1 MLRRIFLG
9 AFGVAAIA
17 SADDPIKLL
26 VQGATDVELGPLLD
40 ALEGRQATQIA
51 AWTFWEGR
59 IGATRVAVSRTEVG
73 PINAVAATVL
83 GIDRY
88 KPVLIINQG
97 TAGAHNPALRLWDI
111 VIGEKTVDYSA
122 YTSESAGV
130 GSGIHP
136 ARWKPDPHRLRL
148 DGRQLTSFPTFA
160 GDARTIEAVV
170 AMNNPRGRVFRGTIG
185 SAPQYNREV
194 DMIANIRARYATDSE
209 DMESAFAH
217 GAAIGLGRRFLAIR
231 MISDS
236 EYNHPKLERAAGQ
249 YCAEFILELVSRLPQ
264 RV

>member
-97 TAGAHNPALRLWDI
+97 TAGAHNPSHLRVPEWVPVSTQRAGNPIL
-111 VIGEKTVDYSA
+111 TVCDWMA
-122 YTSESAGV
+122 
-130 GSGIHP
+130 
-136 ARWKPDPHRLRL
+136 
-148 DGRQLTSFPTFA
+148 
-160 GDARTIEAVV
+160 
-170 AMNNPRGRVFRGTIG
+170 
-185 SAPQYNREV
+185 
-194 DMIANIRARYATDSE
+194 AN
-209 DMESAFAH
+209 
-217 GAAIGLGRRFLAIR
+217 
-231 MISDS
+231 
-236 EYNHPKLERAAGQ
+236 
-249 YCAEFILELVSRLPQ
+249 
-264 RV
+264 